1 MHIKNNSKKQQ
12 YNGKPIGENIC
23 SKTVRWLTITYK
35 FYKLIF
41 KILRTKNV
49 DKQEQKSKRQMR
61 EYNNQNVEKE
71 STLTM
76 NPKNT
81 NKTSC
86 HFKLFN

>member
-23 SKTVRWLTITYK
+23 SKSVRWLTITYK

-61 EYNNQNVEKE
+61 DYNNQKCRKRVYLDNE
-71 STLTM
+71 S
-76 NPKNT
+76 K
-81 NKTSC
+81 KY
-86 HFKLFN
+86 K

>member
-23 SKTVRWLTITYK
+23 SKSVRWLTITYK

-49 DKQEQKSKRQMR
+49 DKNKSQKDK
-61 EYNNQNVEKE
+61 
-71 STLTM
+71 
-76 NPKNT
+76 
-81 NKTSC
+81 
-86 HFKLFN
+86 